1 METIIGGA
9 VGLVVGAV
17 VTAVTPSLVSGAG
30 TALRGVAR
38 EVIKGGLVVQ
48 EAASGMFSGGGG
60 YFSDLVA
67 EARAELAA
75 TSAAATQAAGA
86 KAAQ

>member
-9 VGLVVGAV
+9 VGVVVGAV
-17 VTAVTPSLVSGAG
+17 VVSVTPSLVSGAG
-30 TALRGVAR
+30 TMLRGAAR

-60 YFSDLVA
+60 YFSDLVT

-75 TSAAATQAAGA
+75 TSAAGTPATSV
-86 KAAQ
+86 KATK